1 MRCASQPRA
10 GSRRAARRRSNNGIT
25 RTSGRE
31 PVTQRNRK
39 LALLPLR
46 ARRKST
52 RPKSPSMCKRESG
65 PSCNRKPSVC
75 FDKHNEKNA
84 CENKKSTDNESSRS
98 EKSANGTRNTN
109 GSAACVPEKN
119 VSKSGC
125 GAERGMKRSSASEN
139 DAWHASKSAW
149 RGSLLRLP
157 PHHRLCPRYSLT
169 LSLSHP
175 FPSRLSYK
183 PPRENHHWESSLTNP
198 SNTASSNS
206 PLLLL
211 ESSEATVAKKRNKK
225 NVRQID
231 K

>member
-75 FDKHNEKNA
+75 FDKH
-84 CENKKSTDNESSRS
+84 S

-183 PPRENHHWESSLTNP
+183 PPREKGLHFSQG
-198 SNTASSNS
+198 
-206 PLLLL
+206 
-211 ESSEATVAKKRNKK
+211 K
-225 NVRQID
+225 
-231 K
+231 